1 MLYLSMYISKRLWM
15 LVKPSIRR
23 YRVKP
28 KCVHVIPTYLHTYT
42 YIIQHLSASTP
53 TRHHY
58 QSFLRRNKL
67 LVGQSA
73 RHSAIHLTTC
83 SPAHSVTRIPTPS
96 PLLFNLSANKYFR
109 YRAKQSLP
117 NHNNNINCTKAACC
131 YSNDIFGSNL
141 WHFTAE
147 NTVPPKRQAGW
158 PSWLRQLHERRMKCV
173 GANYCGGVRT
183 ITTETAATAATAKPS
198 NSGGIAHFYDQHD
211 HQIICNCIW
220 HNPNNTQ
227 PQSKSKKPCENAL
240 YMFAYIF
247 AYVGKLSGIHR
258 PLDAVI

>member
-131 YSNDIFGSNL
+131 YSNDIFGCQPVTFHC
-141 WHFTAE
+141 WKHCAAKE
-147 NTVPPKRQAGW
+147 A
-158 PSWLRQLHERRMKCV
+158 SWMAV
-173 GANYCGGVRT
+173 VA
-183 ITTETAATAATAKPS
+183 AATAWTENEMRGRKLLRRRENDHNRNCGNCCHCKAKQQRRHRTFLWS
-198 NSGGIAHFYDQHD
+198 TRS
-211 HQIICNCIW
+211 
-220 HNPNNTQ
+220 PNN
-227 PQSKSKKPCENAL
+227 L
-240 YMFAYIF
+240 
-247 AYVGKLSGIHR
+247 
-258 PLDAVI
+258 